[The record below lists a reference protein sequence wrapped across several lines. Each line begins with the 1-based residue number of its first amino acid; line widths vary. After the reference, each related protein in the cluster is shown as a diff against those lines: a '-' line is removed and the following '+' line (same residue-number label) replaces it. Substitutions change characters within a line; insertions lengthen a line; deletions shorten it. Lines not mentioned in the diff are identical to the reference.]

1 MDIKTRKIFVIIDLD
16 WNVYAEAFVVVALTI
31 ISYIVTAAR
40 AFTNSLTTVISEE
53 FHY

>member
-16 WNVYAEAFVVVALTI
+16 LNVFAEAFVVVALTI
-31 ISYIVTAAR
+31 VSYIITAAP
-40 AFTNSLTTVISEE
+40 AFTNSLATVILEE